1 MKNNW
6 FYRNLIKSI
15 KIYLFSAGII
25 FLFSNSSEAQNKLPE
40 EIDFRLGTM
49 SYANANMSYTEVEAT
64 LKIYMEEF
72 RKRFIKRGVKKI
84 IINYKSYNSSS
95 ELEQD
100 IIKGKVNVFTI
111 STTDFYKFNNVK
123 SYESILSGV
132 TSLKSKF
139 DNYILITNSSTINLS
154 QIVSEQIQVSTIFPH
169 QLKIMWVKLV
179 LSGKNKPN
187 KFNIVESQLSEGNLI
202 LSVFFGKTKHAVVT
216 KAAFDLVCELNP
228 QVKEKLRVLSE
239 SQDLV
244 NTFIGYKKGDDVDM
258 DMIYTVTSVG
268 QEIKDD
274 PVGKQIL
281 NLFKIDRMEELSLE
295 EMKPTESLIN
305 KYNALYKK
313 K

>member
-1 MKNNW
+1 MNNNW
-6 FYRNLIKSI
+6 FYRILIKSI
-15 KIYLFSAGII
+15 KIYLVSAGII
-25 FLFSNSSEAQNKLPE
+25 FLISSNSEAQNKLPI
-40 EIDFRLGTM
+40 EINLRLGTM
-49 SYANANMSYTEVEAT
+49 SYANANMSYAEVEAT
-64 LKIYMEEF
+64 LKIYIEEF
-72 RKRFIKRGVKKI
+72 RKRFLKRGIKKI
-84 IINYKSYNSSS
+84 TINYKSYNNSS

-111 STTDFYKFNNVK
+111 STADFYKFNNIK

-132 TSLKSKF
+132 TSPKSKF

-154 QIVSEQIQVSTIFPH
+154 QIGSEEIQVSTIFPH
-169 QLKIMWVKLV
+169 QLKTMWVKLV
-179 LSGKNKPN
+179 LYGKNKTN
-187 KFNIVESQLSEGNLI
+187 KVNIIESQLSEGNLI
-202 LSVFFGKTKHAVVT
+202 LSVFFGKAKHAVVT
-216 KAAFDLVCELNP
+216 RAAFDLVCELNP

-258 DMIYTVTSVG
+258 DMIYTLTSVA

-281 NLFKIDRMEELSLE
+281 NLFKIDRMEKLSID
-295 EMKPTESLIN
+295 EMKSTESLMSQ
-305 KYNALYKK
+305 YNALYKK